1 MCTCTE
7 DEANDPECIKRGFCM
22 DRDIL
27 ELNQLF
33 LELEEKGQLEK
44 KWKPKDYGKHTGL
57 RRRPKFAKLKIT
69 KVRKSA
75 NQLSRYLLFIHGP
88 DHLIH
93 STIFQC
99 PTDDCCKSSMK

>member
-27 ELNQLF
+27 ELNDLF
-33 LELEEKGQLEK
+33 LKLEEKGQLEK
-44 KWKPKDYGKHTGL
+44 KWKPKDYKIHAGL

-69 KVRKSA
+69 KVRKTA
-75 NQLSRYLLFIHGP
+75 NQLNTYYLYMG
-88 DHLIH
+88 LII
-93 STIFQC
+93 SYNKPSIINTV
-99 PTDDCCKSSMK
+99 K